1 MACDNGGETHGGIMA
16 EQAGNRQPLTTF
28 TYMSYGAPAAPLS
41 LAGIPLAVYLPAVYA
56 DSGGFGLSLTAIGT
70 VLMLSRISDVFTDPL
85 IGRYSDKWRT
95 RWGRRKPWVLVG
107 TPIFGIGL
115 WFLFHPPF
123 EFSDMTLFGA
133 TFSDG
138 YMWLFLT
145 LTVFLLGAT
154 IKDLPYSAWGAELA
168 TDYNERTRIMGWKEV
183 FNVGGSLLAA
193 FTPLIILFFGYTKPT
208 DAVFVLAVMMCITM
222 PLINLN
228 CLATVPEWRVV
239 EKEEQRIR
247 IIDGLRVAAG
257 NKPFVLLVVVF
268 AFGSIG
274 SAMTNSLSVFFV
286 KHVLV
291 AEDLYGVYLAPYFV
305 CQIAAVPLWFKLSRR
320 IGKHKAT
327 MWAVG
332 WYALWSSFIPLIAVT
347 PAAWYSAFE
356 ITNFTG
362 FLPATTQASAVAYFE
377 GIETG
382 KFLFFLVVMCLKG
395 SAIGALSMLPFAM
408 FADVVDVDTAQTG
421 KRRAGEF
428 MAIWSMTKKGAYA
441 LGIFIGLALVDFW
454 GFDALADPRDT
465 TNTTFSLL
473 MLACTYS
480 VIPALFKFI
489 GMPLLWIYPLTA
501 EKLRKVQLEADVKHG
516 IGGSSHPE
524 TSALTRPQ

>member
-1 MACDNGGETHGGIMA
+1 MA
-16 EQAGNRQPLTTF
+16 EQAGDRRPLTTF
-28 TYMSYGAPAAPLS
+28 SYISYGAPAAPLS
-41 LAGIPLAVYLPAVYA
+41 LAGLPLAVFLPVIYA
-56 DSGGFGLSLTAIGT
+56 DSDGFGLSLTAVGT
-70 VLMLSRISDVFTDPL
+70 ILMLSRVSDVITDPL

-107 TPIFGIGL
+107 TPIFGLGL
-115 WFLFHPPF
+115 WYLFHPPF
-123 EFSDMTLFGA
+123 DFSDMTLFGT
-133 TFSDG
+133 TFSNG
-138 YMWLFLT
+138 YVWLFLA
-145 LTVFLLGAT
+145 LSVFYLGST
-154 IKDLPYSAWGAELA
+154 IKDIPYSAWGAELA
-168 TDYNERTRIMGWKEV
+168 RDYNERTLIMSWKEV
-183 FNVGGSLLAA
+183 FSVGGSLLAA
-193 FTPLIILFFGYTKPT
+193 FTPAIITVFGYPKPT
-208 DAVFVLAVMMCITM
+208 DAVFVLALMMCITM

-228 CLATVPEWRVV
+228 CLAAVPEWPVV
-239 EKEEQRIR
+239 EGGGGKRIR
-247 IIDGLRVAAG
+247 IIDGLRVAAD
-257 NKPFVLLVVVF
+257 NKPFMLLVVVF

-274 SAMTNSLSVFFV
+274 SAMTNSLSFFFV

-291 AEDLYGVYLAPYFV
+291 AGDLYGFYLAPYFV

-362 FLPATTQASAVAYFE
+362 FLPATTQADAVAYFE
-377 GIETG
+377 GVETG
-382 KFLFFLVVMCLKG
+382 KFLFFIVIMCLKG
-395 SAIGALSMLPFAM
+395 SAIGALSALPFAM

-421 KRRAGEF
+421 ERRAGEF

-441 LGIFIGLALVDFW
+441 LGIFIGLALVEFW
-454 GFDALADPRDT
+454 GFDALADPMNT
-465 TNTTFSLL
+465 TNTTFALL

-489 GMPLLWIYPLTA
+489 GMPFLWIYPLTA
-501 EKLRKVQLEADVKHG
+501 DKLREVQADLDEKHG
-516 IGGSSHPE
+516 IGGGSHPE